1 MRIEV
6 WSDITQD
13 LGLRGVPYF
22 IFDRKVAI
30 HGAREVAVFEQAL
43 GDSVN

>member
-6 WSDITQD
+6 WSDKAQHID
-13 LGLRGVPYF
+13 LCGVPYF

-43 GDSVN
+43 GGSIN